1 MIGVYFYACQRNQPF
16 SRLIQGVHFF
26 FKQKHCSAQEK
37 MVLSH
42 ADTLCMSFKKSRN
55 LLLCDP
61 IFSVTIVKPV
71 LSDHSKRRPWFSQI
85 CPGPK

>member
-1 MIGVYFYACQRNQPF
+1 MRVIVIKRSVGLFREC
-16 SRLIQGVHFF
+16 IFF
-26 FKQKHCSAQEK
+26 FKQKHCSVQEK

-42 ADTLCMSFKKSRN
+42 SDTLCMSFKQSKN

-61 IFSVTIVKPV
+61 IFLVTIVKPV
-71 LSDHSKRRPWFSQI
+71 LSDHSKRRTWFSQI